1 MSNALFLFEGGIV
14 LVEVNTASQAEP
26 ILVERADRVV
36 TIIFNRP
43 QTMNA
48 LDLNLLQ
55 NFLHVL
61 KEITLDD
68 DVDVVILK
76 GSGKAFSSGGDI
88 KTMLQGSNLADFNSI
103 MDQISEI
110 SITLYSMPKLTIS
123 AIHGAAAGLGLGLAL
138 ATDYLMVEKNA
149 KIAMNFIG
157 IGLIPDGG
165 SHFFLSQR
173 IGEVKAKELI
183 WEGKVLTA
191 EQALEKNLIHEV
203 VEDDLE
209 EALQAKVSQWLQSPT
224 KAMIKTK
231 KILVERNRPELIKM
245 LELEKYG
252 QCNMRKTED
261 HQEGIRAFLEKR
273 KPVFKGK

>member
-1 MSNALFLFEGGIV
+1 MT
-14 LVEVNTASQAEP
+14 EVNTASHAEP
-26 ILVERADRVV
+26 ILVEKAERVA

-43 QTMNA
+43 QSMNA
-48 LDLNLLQ
+48 LDMNLLQ
-55 NFLHVL
+55 NFLHAI
-61 KEITLDD
+61 KEISFDD
-68 DVDVVILK
+68 DIDVVILK

-88 KTMLQGSNLADFNSI
+88 KTMLQGTDLADFDTI
-103 MDQISEI
+103 MDQISDI
-110 SITLYSMPKLTIS
+110 AITLYSMPKLTIS

-138 ATDYLMVEKNA
+138 ATDHLMVDKDA

-165 SHFFLSQR
+165 SHFFLSQK

-191 EQALEKNLIHEV
+191 QQALEKDLIHEV
-203 VEDDLE
+203 VEDDLA
-209 EALQAKVSQWLQSPT
+209 EAVQAKVTQWLQSPT

-231 KILVERNRPELIKM
+231 KIFVERNRPELIKM

-252 QCNMRKTED
+252 QGNMRKTED
-261 HQEGIRAFLEKR
+261 HKEGIRAFLEKR

>member
-1 MSNALFLFEGGIV
+1 MFEGGIV
-14 LVEVNTASQAEP
+14 LTEVNTASHAEP

-43 QTMNA
+43 KSMNA

-61 KEITLDD
+61 KEISLEDD
-68 DVDVVILK
+68 IDIVILK

-88 KTMLQGSNLADFNSI
+88 KTMLQGSDLADFNSI
-103 MDQISEI
+103 MDLISEI
-110 SITLYSMPKLTIS
+110 AITLYSIPKLTIS

-138 ATDYLMVEKNA
+138 ATDYLMADKDA

-165 SHFFLSQR
+165 SHFFLSQK

-183 WEGKVLTA
+183 WEGRVLTA
-191 EQALEKNLIHEV
+191 EQALKKNLIHKV
-203 VEDDLE
+203 VEGNLE
-209 EALQAKVSQWLQSPT
+209 EALQKQVSKWLQSPT

-231 KILVERNRPELIKM
+231 KIFVERNRPELIKM

-252 QCNMRKTED
+252 QSHMRKTED
-261 HQEGIRAFLEKR
+261 HQEGIQAFIEKR

>member
-1 MSNALFLFEGGIV
+1 MT
-14 LVEVNTASQAEP
+14 EVNTASHAEP
-26 ILVERADRVV
+26 ILVERAERVA

-43 QTMNA
+43 QSMNA
-48 LDLNLLQ
+48 LDMNLLQ
-55 NFLHVL
+55 SFLHTL
-61 KEITLDD
+61 KEISFDD
-68 DVDVVILK
+68 DIDVVVLK

-88 KTMLQGSNLADFNSI
+88 KMMLQGTGLEDFDTI
-103 MDQISEI
+103 MDQISDI
-110 SITLYSMPKLTIS
+110 AITLYSIPKLTIS

-149 KIAMNFIG
+149 KIAMNFVG

-165 SHFFLSQR
+165 SHFFLSQK

-191 EQALEKNLIHEV
+191 QEALEKDLIHEV
-203 VEDDLE
+203 VEGDLT
-209 EALQAKVSQWLQSPT
+209 EAVQKKVAKWLQSPT

-231 KILVERNRPELIKM
+231 KIFVERNRPELIKM

-252 QCNMRKTED
+252 QGHMRKTED
-261 HQEGIRAFLEKR
+261 HQEGIQAFLEKR